1 MLDLLQSKN
10 QKNSLFLLIL
20 MIANQLGMWMGFILF
35 VQTDAYNKKLQCNK
49 SQSCVLMYH
58 FPQNN
63 HFDLAYCIVDFTT
76 QLTTAQ

>member
-1 MLDLLQSKN
+1 
-10 QKNSLFLLIL
+10 
-20 MIANQLGMWMGFILF
+20 MWMGFILF

-63 HFDLAYCIVDFTT
+63 HFDLAYCIVDFTA